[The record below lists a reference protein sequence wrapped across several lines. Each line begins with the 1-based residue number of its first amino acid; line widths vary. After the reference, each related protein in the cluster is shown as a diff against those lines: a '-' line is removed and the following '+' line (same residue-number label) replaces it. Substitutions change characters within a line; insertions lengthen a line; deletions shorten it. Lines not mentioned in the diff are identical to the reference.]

1 MITGSNKL
9 KSEDLA
15 KQQAEALLPTEWG
28 DFVISAHTDDMG
40 DYTPHIVLKHPA
52 LDEETAVY
60 LRVHSECITGD
71 IFHSQK
77 CDCGEQLQES
87 MKILAEQKGILIYL
101 RQEGRGIGIINKLKA
116 YKHQEKGLD
125 TIQANEALGLA
136 SDYREY
142 DVAAA
147 ILKSLKIEQVRLIT
161 NNPDKVSGLST
172 FGIEVIERIPL
183 IIAPTKNSAGYLRTK
198 QEEMGHLLSS
208 DD

>member
-1 MITGSNKL
+1 MTTDSKNIQ
-9 KSEDLA
+9 SEKLA

-40 DYTPHIVLKHPA
+40 DYTPHIVLKHPE
-52 LDEETAVY
+52 LDASTPLHV
-60 LRVHSECITGD
+60 RIHSECITGD

-77 CDCGEQLQES
+77 CDCGEQLHES
-87 MKILAEQKGILIYL
+87 MKILAAQKGLLIYL

-147 ILKSLKIEQVRLIT
+147 ILKSLQVEKVKLIT
-161 NNPDKVSGLST
+161 NNPDKVSGLNS
-172 FGIEVIERIPL
+172 FGIEVVERIPL
-183 IIAPTKNSAGYLRTK
+183 IIEPTKNSAGYLRTK

>member
-1 MITGSNKL
+1 MTIDSKNKQ
-9 KSEDLA
+9 SEELA
-15 KQQAEALLPTEWG
+15 TQQAEALLPTEWG
-28 DFVISAHTDDMG
+28 DFIITAHTDDTG
-40 DYTPHIVLKHPA
+40 DYTPHIALRHPE
-52 LDEETAVY
+52 LDPSEPVY
-60 LRVHSECITGD
+60 VRVHSECITGD

-77 CDCGEQLQES
+77 CDCGEQLHEA
-87 MKILAEQKGILIYL
+87 MKILSNQKGLLIYL

-147 ILKSLKIEQVRLIT
+147 ILKTLDIKRIKLIT
-161 NNPDKVSGLST
+161 NNPEKVSGLST
-172 FGIEVIERIPL
+172 KEIEVIERIPL
-183 IIAPTKNSAGYLRTK
+183 IIKPTKNSQDYLRTK
-198 QEEMGHLLSS
+198 QEEMGHLLSN